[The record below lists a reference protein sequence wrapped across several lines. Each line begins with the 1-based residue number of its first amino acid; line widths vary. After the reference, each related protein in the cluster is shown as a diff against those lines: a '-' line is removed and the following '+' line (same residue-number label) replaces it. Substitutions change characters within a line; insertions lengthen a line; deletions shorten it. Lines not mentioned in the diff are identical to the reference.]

1 MLGAEELTAVGR
13 VFDSRWLGQ
22 GQETRA
28 FEEALRRHL
37 GVPHVV
43 AVSSGTAALHLAL
56 EALALPRGSGVLV
69 PSLTFVATIQAI
81 LAAGLRPV
89 FCEVDPST
97 LQLDLADAATR
108 AAASDVRVVMPVHFG
123 GDSCNLASLR
133 ALADEWRLTI
143 VEDAAHAFG
152 STCDGIPLGAM
163 GDIGCFSFD
172 PIKNITCGEGG
183 AVVTRSASLADHV
196 RAARMLGISSDGW
209 SRHSSSA
216 AWAYT
221 VHAPGWRCH
230 MPDLNAAIGLAQLER
245 LPVLRARKQAIVR
258 RYHEAFAR
266 LPSLTRLTRPSPE
279 IFPFT
284 YTVRVPA
291 ERRNDLM
298 DRLRASGIGTSV
310 EYIPNHLHP
319 AFAAWASHLPMTER
333 VFDQI
338 VSLPLYAELTDDD
351 VTRVIEA
358 VAGILGP
365 GDHS

>member
-1 MLGAEELTAVGR
+1 MLGAEELSAVSR

-89 FCEVDPST
+89 FCEIDPST
-97 LQLDLADAATR
+97 LQLDLADAAAR
-108 AAASDVRVVMPVHFG
+108 AAGNDARVVMPVHFG
-123 GDSCNLASLR
+123 GDSCNIADLR
-133 ALADEWRLTI
+133 ALADRCRLLV

-152 STCDGIPLGAM
+152 STCDGVPLGAV

-183 AVVTRSASLADHV
+183 AVVTRSAALADHV
-196 RAARMLGISSDGW
+196 RQARMLGISSDGW
-209 SRHSSSA
+209 TRHSSPG

-221 VHAPGWRCH
+221 VQMPGWRCH

-245 LPVLRARKQAIVR
+245 LPALQARKQAIVG
-258 RYHEAFAR
+258 RYDEAFAR
-266 LPSLTRLTRPSPE
+266 LPSLTRVTRPSPA

-298 DRLRASGIGTSV
+298 DRLRAVGIGTSV

-319 AFAAWASHLPMTER
+319 AFAAWATPLRTTER
-333 VFDQI
+333 VFGEI
-338 VSLPLYAELTDDD
+338 VSLPLYAELTDAD

-358 VAGILGP
+358 IAGILGE